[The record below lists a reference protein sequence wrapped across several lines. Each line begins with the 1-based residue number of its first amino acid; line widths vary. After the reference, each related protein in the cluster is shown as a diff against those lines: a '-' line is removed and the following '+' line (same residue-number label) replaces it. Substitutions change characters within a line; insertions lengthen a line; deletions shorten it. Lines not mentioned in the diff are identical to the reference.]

1 MSSEEQDEPNLW
13 DKLLASIESVIDL
26 RVITYVGDV
35 EVSGD
40 LNKPQISLPTDK
52 EAKALATSINLAQG
66 DITSAIPEQF
76 LAPDQEI
83 IREYHKSQVA
93 QANTIVER
101 NVGLLV
107 ELVKNVAG
115 ELRGVPAR
123 PGEAQ
128 DSTAGGD
135 AE

>member
-1 MSSEEQDEPNLW
+1 MPSEEQDEPNLW

-40 LNKPQISLPTDK
+40 LSKPEIRLPTDDK
-52 EAKALATSINLAQG
+52 AKALATSINLAQG
-66 DITSAIPEQF
+66 DITNAIPEQY

-123 PGEAQ
+123 PSDAE
-128 DSTAGGD
+128 DSSAGGD
-135 AE
+135 PE